1 MWLLFAF
8 LISIALLPVGAQPP
22 TSAQADFF
30 EKQIRP
36 IFASRCQSCHGVK
49 VQSAGLNLTSAA
61 GFRAFSAR
69 LLPAIGGGG
78 RVRMPPTGKLSDGE
92 IAALREWVNMGAPWP
107 ESDLAGTPA
116 RDHWSFLP
124 TKRPPLP
131 AVRNEGWVR
140 NPIDRFILTR
150 LEARGMSPA
159 PPADKLTLIRRI
171 TYDLTGLPPAEEEVR
186 AFVGDTSADAF
197 GKAVDRLLA
206 SPRYGERWGRHWLD
220 VARYADSTG
229 ADEDHRYPHA
239 WRYRDYVI
247 DAFNRDLPYDRF
259 IREQIAGDLLPDEKG
274 GEVNTAGIIAT
285 GFLALGPKL
294 IAEQDKPKM
303 FYDIVDEQIDVTGKA
318 VLGLT
323 IACAR
328 CHDHKFD
335 PISTKDYYSL
345 ASIFASTKQLSKLE
359 GTVSKLYFA
368 PLVGREAAE
377 RYEAYQQKLEKKK
390 HEIDEVRAA
399 EARRYRDAMSPR
411 VAEYMLAARKVYAE
425 SGAAVDIAKSASLD
439 SALLARWVEYLKPGK
454 EHRPHLEPWY
464 HSSSSELESVARRYQ
479 TDFQA
484 VAAKRDKTFQP
495 GDNRF
500 FTEVAAAKGPLGIDD
515 KSRDKSLTAALD
527 AEMENL
533 KNNSPHE
540 PPFACG
546 VGEGKNVDQR
556 VFVRGN
562 PELLGDP
569 VSKRFPSVLAGESQP
584 SITSGSGRLELANW
598 LADPRNPLPARVM
611 ANRIWQGH
619 FGEGLVRTPSNFGLA
634 GERPSH
640 PELLDWLASEFVARG
655 WSIKALHRLIVLSN
669 AYQMSGAVTPEKREI
684 DSDNRLLSRFKMRR
698 LAVEEIRDSLLAAD
712 GSLNLTM
719 GGALQTGEGTDK
731 EFSDDRKSPNPD
743 SSSRRTVYLPLRRSN
758 LASLFTLYDFGDATT
773 STEARAQTNVA
784 PQALF
789 MMNSAFVESRA
800 RSLALKVM
808 DDRRGVERAW
818 YLVLGREPDAS
829 ERTAARDYLERFP
842 AKAGAGE
849 GHLLAWSSLCRS
861 LMASNDF
868 IYVH

>member
-1 MWLLFAF
+1 MRLPFVLL
-8 LISIALLPVGAQPP
+8 LLTPLQTAGAQTPAA
-22 TSAQADFF
+22 AQADFF
-30 EKQIRP
+30 EKRVRP
-36 IFASRCQSCHGVK
+36 ILATRCQSCHGAK

-69 LLPAIGGGG
+69 LLPAVSYSGPAK
-78 RVRMPPTGKLSDGE
+78 MPPTGKLSDGE

-107 ESDLAGTPA
+107 ESEPAGTPA
-116 RDHWSFLP
+116 ADFWSFRPVKVPSLP
-124 TKRPPLP
+124 PVK
-131 AVRNEGWVR
+131 NEGWAR
-140 NPIDRFILTR
+140 NPIDRFVLAR
-150 LEARGMSPA
+150 LEERGLAPA
-159 PPADKLTLIRRI
+159 APAGKVTLIRRV
-171 TYDLTGLPPAEEEVR
+171 TYDLTGLPPSEDEVR
-186 AFVGDTSADAF
+186 AFAADASPEGF
-197 GKAVDRLLA
+197 AKIVDRLLA

-274 GEVNTAGIIAT
+274 GEVNTAGIVAT

-318 VLGLT
+318 ILGLT

-335 PISTKDYYSL
+335 PVSTKDYYSL
-345 ASIFASTKQLSKLE
+345 ASIFASTKQLAKLE

-368 PLVGREAAE
+368 PLVGRDAAE
-377 RYEAYQQKLEKKK
+377 QYESHQQKIEAKKL
-390 HEIDEVRAA
+390 EIDEVKAE
-399 EARRYRDAMSPR
+399 EARRYRDALSPR
-411 VAEYMLAARKVYAE
+411 MAEYMVAARKVYVE
-425 SGAAVDIAKSASLD
+425 SAAPADAAKAASLD
-439 SALLARWVEYLKPGK
+439 AALLARWVEYLKPGK
-454 EHRPHLEPWY
+454 ERRAHLEPWY
-464 HSSSSELESVARRYQ
+464 QAAPSDLESTARRYQ
-479 TDFQA
+479 TEFQE
-484 VAAKRDKTFQP
+484 VAAKRDKKFQP

-500 FTEVAAAKGPLGIDD
+500 FTEVAAAKGPLGMPDAQ
-515 KSRDKSLTAALD
+515 RDKPLTAALD
-527 AEMENL
+527 AEMAKL
-533 KNNSPHE
+533 KDSAPAE

-546 VGEGKNVDQR
+546 VAEGKNVDQR

-562 PELLGDP
+562 PAALGDP
-569 VSKRFPSVLAGESQP
+569 VAKRFPSVLAGENQP
-584 SITSGSGRLELANW
+584 PITAGSGRLELAHW
-598 LADPRNPLPARVM
+598 LTDARNPLTARVM

-640 PELLDWLASEFVARG
+640 PELLDWLATEFVARG

-669 AYQMSGAVTPEKREI
+669 TYQMSGAATPEMREL
-684 DSDNRLLSRFKMRR
+684 DADNRLLSRFKMRR

-712 GSLNLTM
+712 GSLDLTM
-719 GGALQTGEGTDK
+719 GGSLQKGEGTDK

-743 SSSRRTVYLPLRRSN
+743 NSTRRTVYLPLRRSN
-758 LASLFTLYDFGDATT
+758 LASMFNLYDFGDATT
-773 STEARAQTNVA
+773 STETRAQTNVA

-789 MMNSAFVESRA
+789 MMNSAFVATRA
-800 RSLALKVM
+800 RTLATKVM
-808 DDRRGVERAW
+808 DDPRGIERAW
-818 YLVLGREPDAS
+818 YLVLGREPEPG
-829 ERTAARDYLERFP
+829 ERQAARDYLERFP
-842 AKAGAGE
+842 SKSGDGAGR
-849 GHLLAWSSLCRS
+849 LLAWSSLCRS